1 MKKITNYKKAY
12 IELEA
17 KYKEISRE
25 ANKIAPTISAL
36 LAAQNIHQAA
46 MEELRNVR
54 DVLIK
59 HDI

>member
-17 KYKEISRE
+17 KYKELSRE

-36 LAAQNIHQAA
+36 LASENIRYAA
-46 MEELRNVR
+46 MDELKNIR
-54 DVLIK
+54 DIVIK
-59 HDI
+59 HDV